1 MASNRNLVAAAT
13 ALNTAIFLVEAISG
27 YEAQSLSLIM
37 DSVHNLSDEMAMIFL
52 VLAYVLSQ
60 RISQNLV
67 RTANLFNSV
76 GLVAVSGLLLWYAV
90 DRFLNPTPVAGG
102 VAIAVG
108 LFAAAANYGVARLL
122 LKPSRN
128 NAAIR
133 LAYIHNMGDVW
144 VSLAP
149 VAAGLLVTVTGYD
162 VFDPLVAGAIALW
175 IIGTTLM
182 EVIHSHE
189 ELMWP
194 EKMDSGEEEDKKAAG
209 S

>member
-1 MASNRNLVAAAT
+1 MNPAIAPKRKTMASNRNLVAAAT

-90 DRFLNPTPVAGG
+90 DRFLNPTPVAGT

-108 LFAAAANYGVARLL
+108 
-122 LKPSRN
+122 
-128 NAAIR
+128 
-133 LAYIHNMGDVW
+133 
-144 VSLAP
+144 
-149 VAAGLLVTVTGYD
+149 
-162 VFDPLVAGAIALW
+162 
-175 IIGTTLM
+175 
-182 EVIHSHE
+182 
-189 ELMWP
+189 
-194 EKMDSGEEEDKKAAG
+194 
-209 S
+209 